1 MREQRVGSPADGRGF
16 PAEVHGMRPSDHGIE
31 KTGGKEYKTDYK
43 EGAAGRRRAVTE
55 DKGAYRMRVLIID
68 GQGGGLG
75 RQLVGAVK
83 EYDPGIEVLAVGTN
97 SAATNAMLRAGADQ
111 AATGENSVAVASKKA
126 DVIMGPVGIVI
137 ADSMLGEITPRMAVA
152 VGQSSA
158 KRILIP
164 VNLCDNIVVGV
175 SDASMGK
182 NVQNAVETLAR
193 FTQEIR

>member
-1 MREQRVGSPADGRGF
+1 MGSPADRRGF
-16 PAEVHGMRPSDHGIE
+16 PAEMHGMRPPDHGIE
-31 KTGGKEYKTDYK
+31 KTGGEEYKTDHK
-43 EGAAGRRRAVTE
+43 EDAAGRRRAVTAE
-55 DKGAYRMRVLIID
+55 RGSDRVKVLIID

-83 EYDPGIEVLAVGTN
+83 EYDPDIEVLAVGTN

-175 SDASMGK
+175 SDTSMGK
-182 NVQNAVETLAR
+182 NVQNAVEALAR
-193 FTQEIR
+193 FTQKIR

>member
-83 EYDPGIEVLAVGTN
+83 EYDSGIEVLAVGTN

-137 ADSMLGEITPRMAVA
+137 ADSMLGEITPRMAMA
-152 VGQSSA
+152 IGQSSA

>member
-1 MREQRVGSPADGRGF
+1 MGDET
-16 PAEVHGMRPSDHGIE
+16 M
-31 KTGGKEYKTDYK
+31 K
-43 EGAAGRRRAVTE
+43 
-55 DKGAYRMRVLIID
+55 VLIID

-75 RQLVGAVK
+75 RQLVSAVK
-83 EYDPGIEVLAVGTN
+83 EYDRNIEVLAVGTN
-97 SAATNAMLRAGADQ
+97 SAATNTMLRAGADQ
-111 AATGENSVAVASKKA
+111 AATGENSVVVASARA

-182 NVQNAVETLAR
+182 KCTECNRSTGVFYPEDRMKDRNGRKPAEAAEADVIDPGGRQYFV
-193 FTQEIR
+193 

>member
-83 EYDPGIEVLAVGTN
+83 EYDSGIEVLAVGTN

-182 NVQNAVETLAR
+182 NVQNAVEALAR